1 MKIVKATGEIE
12 KFSKGKF
19 CTSLEKAGA
28 PDDVVQNVCERVS
41 GELKPGMT
49 TSDIFRKASKYL
61 VQKNTAAAARYNTK
75 RGIANLGPAG
85 FVFEQFVEIV
95 LHELGYKTARNRFVK
110 GACVSHEVDVLA
122 WKDDEHVI
130 VEAKYHN
137 SQNIKTHIDHIMYAD
152 ARLMDIER
160 AHQKEGERGV
170 RHTIW
175 VFTNTRFTSKAIRYA
190 KCRHMRLTGWNY
202 PAKESL
208 ENLVNRY
215 ALYPVTVL
223 PSVDRVSLEQLSR
236 ANMMLARDIAP
247 YTPEK
252 FAREFHIERTRA
264 ERIVSEAHALM
275 YGNN

>member
-1 MKIVKATGEIE
+1 MQIIKATGETE
-12 KFSKGKF
+12 EFSKGKF
-19 CTSLEKAGA
+19 CRSLEKAGA
-28 PDDVVQNVCERVS
+28 PGDIVENVCERVS

-61 VQKNTAAAARYNTK
+61 TQKNAVIAARYNTK

-110 GACVSHEVDVLA
+110 GECVSHEVDVLA
-122 WKDDEHVI
+122 WKNGEHVI

-137 SQNIKTHIDHIMYAD
+137 QPNTKTHIDQVMYAD

-160 AHQKEGERGV
+160 AHKKSGEEGV

-190 KCRHMRLTGWNY
+190 RCRGMRLTGWNY

-208 ENLVNRY
+208 ENLVNRF

-223 PSVDRVSLEQLSR
+223 PSVDRMSLEQLSR
-236 ANMMLARDIAP
+236 SNMMLARDVAP

-252 FAREFHIERTRA
+252 FAREFRSDRARA
-264 ERIVSEAHALM
+264 EKIVREA
-275 YGNN
+275 YGLVYGK